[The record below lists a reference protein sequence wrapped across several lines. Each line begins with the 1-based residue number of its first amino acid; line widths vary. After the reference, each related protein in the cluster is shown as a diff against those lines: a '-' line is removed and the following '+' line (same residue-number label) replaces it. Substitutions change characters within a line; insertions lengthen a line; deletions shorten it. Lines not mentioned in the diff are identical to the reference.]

1 MQVLYHIGP
10 ASGAAKYWTTA
21 KFDELAS
28 WCHSWWFPIVNLWK
42 HFYAWAILVVMG
54 LRIFWRLPRWA
65 FKERERTWLQTQDS
79 WDKTW
84 HEHCLSRWGY
94 LRKDS
99 DAVQLSETLARAL
112 KRTFEPGLIWISL
125 MDVSWR
131 FRSCSVLQQCQCP
144 EDRFKARIWC
154 LPLCSSHTFTSKGF
168 RAPQGACLWTEK
180 RWSEVYLDEERTWSL
195 EIHENIGSDL
205 METQSTSETSLNRCS
220 IHFQKILLILQ
231 LWCQ

>member
-1 MQVLYHIGP
+1 METWCHWFVYLAQFTPAVSTLADDVFGLETVQNIPSETGNNDIWPSSAVWLPKRQWPRATFRTMQVLYHIGP

-42 HFYAWAILVVMG
+42 HFYWAILVVMG

-94 LRKDS
+94 LRKHWWC
-99 DAVQLSETLARAL
+99 RA
-112 KRTFEPGLIWISL
+112 T
-125 MDVSWR
+125 
-131 FRSCSVLQQCQCP
+131 
-144 EDRFKARIWC
+144 
-154 LPLCSSHTFTSKGF
+154 
-168 RAPQGACLWTEK
+168 
-180 RWSEVYLDEERTWSL
+180 
-195 EIHENIGSDL
+195 IGNS
-205 METQSTSETSLNRCS
+205 R
-220 IHFQKILLILQ
+220 
-231 LWCQ
+231 